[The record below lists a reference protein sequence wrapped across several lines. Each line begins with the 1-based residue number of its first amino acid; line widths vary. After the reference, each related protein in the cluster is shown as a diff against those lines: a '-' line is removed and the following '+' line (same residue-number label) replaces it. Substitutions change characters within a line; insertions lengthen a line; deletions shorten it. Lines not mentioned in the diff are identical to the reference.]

1 MDQPLLE
8 KEILN
13 IPHRLKPEEQQ
24 QVLDF
29 ARALPSNSRPRGV
42 SSLELLKL
50 AEGLFEREDVEE
62 MMKAIEEDCERI
74 DYDEW

>member
-1 MDQPLLE
+1 MDKPLLE
-8 KEILN
+8 EEILN
-13 IPHRLKPEEQQ
+13 VLHRLKPEEQQ

-29 ARALPSNSRPRGV
+29 ARNLPGSNRPRGV
-42 SSLELLKL
+42 SASQLFKL
-50 AEGLFEREDVEE
+50 AEGLFEHSDVEE

>member
-1 MDQPLLE
+1 MDKPLLE
-8 KEILN
+8 NEILDVL
-13 IPHRLKPEEQQ
+13 HRLKPEEQQ

-29 ARALPSNSRPRGV
+29 ARALPGNTRPRGV
-42 SSLELLKL
+42 PASQLFKL
-50 AEGLFEREDVEE
+50 AEGLFEHSDVEE